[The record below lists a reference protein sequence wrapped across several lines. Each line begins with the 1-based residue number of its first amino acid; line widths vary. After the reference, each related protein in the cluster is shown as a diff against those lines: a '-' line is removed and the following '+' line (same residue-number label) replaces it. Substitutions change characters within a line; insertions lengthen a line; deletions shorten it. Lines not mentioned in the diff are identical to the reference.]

1 MILGIT
7 DSGIFHGLNEMEE
20 IFMKPISRRAS
31 QISPS
36 PTLALDAKAKAMQ
49 AQGLDVISFGV
60 GEPDF
65 NTPEHIGQAGI
76 DAIKQ
81 NFTRYT
87 PAAGIP
93 DLKKAVCERLKINF
107 GQEYQPNQ
115 IVVSNGAKHSLYNA
129 FTALLDEGDEVV
141 LPTPCWV
148 SYTEQIKLL
157 GGVPVFVEAKEENDF
172 VMLAEEFEA
181 VITPKTKV
189 LMLNTPSNPTGGVYT
204 AENLKAIADLCV
216 KHEIYV
222 VADEIYAQLLYDGQ
236 SHVSITSFGDEIKN
250 LTIVVNGV
258 SKSYAMTGWRIGYT
272 ASTVELA
279 KIMGDIQSH
288 MTSNAGNISQ
298 KAAVMALNGP
308 QESIEEMRVEFE
320 KRRNYMVERVNA
332 IPGMSCRKPGGAFY
346 VFANISGFFGK
357 TIRGKKINNS
367 TDLCDVILDEAKVAV
382 VPGIAF
388 EAEGFMRFS
397 YANSMKNIIE
407 GLNRVEA
414 LLKEA
419 V

>member
-1 MILGIT
+1 
-7 DSGIFHGLNEMEE
+7 
-20 IFMKPISRRAS
+20 MKPISQRAQ

-36 PTLALDAKAKAMQ
+36 PTLALDAKAKGMQ
-49 AQGLDVISFGV
+49 AQGIDVISFAV

-76 DAIKQ
+76 EAIQ
-81 NFTRYT
+81 QHFTRYS
-87 PAAGIP
+87 PAAGLP
-93 DLKKAVCERLKINF
+93 DLKKAVCARLKANF
-107 GQEYQPNQ
+107 GQEYEPNQ
-115 IVVSNGAKHSLYNA
+115 IVVSNGAKHSLFNV

-148 SYTEQIKLL
+148 SYTEQIKLV
-157 GGVPVFVEAKEENDF
+157 GGVPVFCETKEENDF
-172 VMLAEEFEA
+172 VMMASEFEA
-181 VITPKTKV
+181 VITPKTKA
-189 LMLNTPSNPTGGVYT
+189 LMLNSPSNPTGGVYT
-204 AENLKAIADLCV
+204 AENLKAIAELCV
-216 KHEIYV
+216 KHDIYV
-222 VADEIYAQLLYDGQ
+222 IADEIYAQLLYDGQ
-236 SHVSITSFGDEIKN
+236 TYVSITAIGQEIKDR
-250 LTIVVNGV
+250 TIVINAV
-258 SKSYAMTGWRIGYT
+258 SKSYAMTGWRVGYT
-272 ASTVELA
+272 ASSTALA
-279 KIMGDIQSH
+279 KVMGDIQSH

-308 QESIEEMRVEFE
+308 QESIEAMRVEFE

-332 IPGMSCRKPGGAFY
+332 IPGMSCRTPGGAFY
-346 VFANISGFFGK
+346 VFPNITGFFGK

-367 TDLCDVILDEAKVAV
+367 ADLCDVILDEAKVAI

-397 YANSMKNIIE
+397 YATSMKNITE

-419 V
+419 I